1 MKLGT
6 LPRGLAVA
14 AIAAV
19 TVVPLAASAAGA
31 APAAPTAY
39 ALFGSAQ
46 PLVWGSASSL
56 PVGDLRVPFVWG
68 KTNNVAVAN
77 SNAVLAVPD
86 GAANAKPLSGE
97 AISGLQCTGYDE
109 KTCNNPPQFIPAA
122 KANHSSGINPG
133 HFEQTAAWGGKDGKF
148 PGRISAVTD
157 CAGNCGDRLVRSVS
171 GALGPAGG
179 YAGYITVGSS
189 SASHDLSI
197 DDKGRLISTA
207 KSELDNVS
215 IGPKNE
221 VHFSSLVTTAQAFGT
236 GAENT
241 KDGRADLRIADFYIL
256 DNPVELTRAGLRL
269 ANGGPSEQEAYDG
282 AKVLLN
288 RLKKERG
295 ITLELPNFD
304 TQLVKTPDHAT
315 VEVKGLGVRFD
326 QQSVGSFDA
335 LNYPLDLGHA
345 TAVVVALN
353 TDRKVDVNSENG
365 SSPTVSSTPTTAA
378 PVPETAQAPKPGD
391 KPAVNRNP
399 NSPGT
404 SSRNTNPPTN
414 GGVKPAP
421 QPSPGAVNPAPPAG
435 SDVVSSPPADVPQ
448 TEVTEAAPAPDDPNL
463 TAIGPGEVMDK
474 LGLRG
479 AHSVSRAFGAFFG
492 LGLILPLARFVIRR
506 LG

>member
-19 TVVPLAASAAGA
+19 TVVPLAASAASA

-86 GAANAKPLSGE
+86 GAANVKPLSGD
-97 AISGLQCTGYDE
+97 AITGLQCTGFDE
-109 KTCNNPPQFIPAA
+109 KLCKDPFNPVARV
-122 KANHSSGINPG
+122 NHTSGVNPG
-133 HFEQTAAWGGKDGKF
+133 HFEETAAWGGKDGKF

-157 CAGNCGDRLVRSVS
+157 CSGNCGDRLVRSVS
-171 GALGPAGG
+171 GALGAGGG
-179 YAGYITVGSS
+179 YAGYIGVGAS
-189 SASHDLSI
+189 SARHDLSI
-197 DDKGRLISTA
+197 DDKGRLVSTSV
-207 KSELDNVS
+207 SELDNVA

-221 VHFSSLVTTAQAFGT
+221 VHFSKLVTTAQAFGT

-241 KDGRADLRIADFYIL
+241 KDGRADLSISDFYIL

-269 ANGGPSEQEAYDG
+269 ANGGPSEQESYDG

-288 RLKKERG
+288 RLKKEHG
-295 ITLELPNFD
+295 ITIELPNFD
-304 TQLVKTPDHAT
+304 TQVTRTPDHAT
-315 VEVKGLGVRFD
+315 VEVQGLRVRFD
-326 QQSVGSFDA
+326 QGVGGVEA

-353 TDRKVDVNSENG
+353 TDRKVDV
-365 SSPTVSSTPTTAA
+365 SSDPSGGNPTVQSTPPAAPPATQAGPDRGGSTAPPTKVSGNNPGTTKTTVAPTTGRAGSPTTAA
-378 PVPETAQAPKPGD
+378 PVAPAAPPVSGDTQIAPPPSSDGTTATGGD
-391 KPAVNRNP
+391 V
-399 NSPGT
+399 T
-404 SSRNTNPPTN
+404 
-414 GGVKPAP
+414 PAP
-421 QPSPGAVNPAPPAG
+421 GN
-435 SDVVSSPPADVPQ
+435 SDNVALGLKDV
-448 TEVTEAAPAPDDPNL
+448 T
-463 TAIGPGEVMDK
+463 DK

-479 AHSVSRAFGAFFG
+479 ARSVSGAFGAFLG